1 MKKWF
6 TKYTSIITISFIL
19 LTIIITMKIIL
30 TIIIP
35 SDMILAEIMGNVA
48 T

>member
-6 TKYTSIITISFIL
+6 TKYTSIITISFIF
-19 LTIIITMKIIL
+19 LTIIITMKII
-30 TIIIP
+30 IIIIL
-35 SDMILAEIMGNVA
+35 SDMILAEIMGNIA